1 MSLSI
6 CRKSSY
12 LLMEYQ
18 PHTLTLSE
26 ITSLHAYS
34 FSRRRARGHTFLRTP
49 CITTPSTG
57 MSRPPMN
64 ALKFLSLAPDSSFS
78 SIDLHI
84 SIVNG
89 VTMVYS
95 LCVDE
100 DVSYLAITGEAD
112 LFVMNSAR
120 ESLFIRPGVVSV
132 GLTASLLTDML
143 S

>member
-1 MSLSI
+1 
-6 CRKSSY
+6 
-12 LLMEYQ
+12 
-18 PHTLTLSE
+18 
-26 ITSLHAYS
+26 
-34 FSRRRARGHTFLRTP
+34 
-49 CITTPSTG
+49 
-57 MSRPPMN
+57 
-64 ALKFLSLAPDSSFS
+64 
-78 SIDLHI
+78 
-84 SIVNG
+84 
-89 VTMVYS
+89 MVYS